1 MSDGARP
8 TLDPR
13 LHPYKHDI
21 AAAHLKG
28 EVEAEHFVEGKPHR
42 VNEPLTDILSDQM
55 GEARTSQA
63 LFGEAFMVYQTEGYW
78 AWGQLMTDGYVG
90 WLSAL
95 SLVASDGTDPTHL
108 VSAPL
113 TRATDRS
120 IKVLGNGPMPMGA
133 QLRLSNPKI
142 EIGGSSAIFAQS
154 DAGALPADHL
164 RPLSAPGHD
173 WVAVAEL
180 FTNAPYVWGGRSALG
195 LDCSALVQ
203 LALQQAGIACPR
215 DSDMQEAQLG
225 HQVERSEG
233 LRRGDLVFWPGHVG
247 LLLDEATL
255 FHANAFAMA
264 TVSEPLGNVEDR
276 IGAARTIKRLDQ

>member
-1 MSDGARP
+1 MPKGDGPA
-8 TLDPR
+8 LDPR

-28 EVEAEHFVEGKPHR
+28 EVEADRYVEGKPHR

-63 LFGEAFMVYQTEGYW
+63 LFGETFMVYQTEGYW

-113 TRATDRS
+113 TRATDES
-120 IKVLGNGPMPMGA
+120 IKVLGIGPMPMGA
-133 QLRLSNPKI
+133 QLRVSDPAV
-142 EIGGSSAIFAQS
+142 EVGGSSASFAQC

-164 RPLSAPGHD
+164 RRLSTPTHD

-180 FTNAPYVWGGRSALG
+180 FTNTPYVWGGRSALG
-195 LDCSALVQ
+195 IDCSALVQ

-215 DSDMQEAQLG
+215 DSDMQEARLG
-225 HQVERSEG
+225 HAVERSSG
-233 LRRGDLVFWPGHVG
+233 VRRGDLVFWPGHVG
-247 LLLDEATL
+247 IMLDATTL
-255 FHANAFAMA
+255 FHASAFAMA
-264 TVSEPLGNVEDR
+264 TAAEPLGDVENR
-276 IGAARTIKRLDQ
+276 IGEARTIKRLDQ

>member
-42 VNEPLTDILSDQM
+42 VNEPITDILSDQM

-63 LFGEAFMVYQTEGYW
+63 LFGETFMVYQTEGYW

-95 SLVASDGTDPTHL
+95 SLVASDGTNPTHL

-113 TRATDRS
+113 TRATDGASRCSATDQCPWARS
-120 IKVLGNGPMPMGA
+120 FACPIRR
-133 QLRLSNPKI
+133 LRL
-142 EIGGSSAIFAQS
+142 AVHQQS
-154 DAGALPADHL
+154 LLKAMP
-164 RPLSAPGHD
+164 
-173 WVAVAEL
+173 
-180 FTNAPYVWGGRSALG
+180 APYPPIIFVRYPHQSTTGWRWPSFSPTPLMSGADGPRLASTVPRWSSWPSSRRVSPAHGTATCRRRS
-195 LDCSALVQ
+195 
-203 LALQQAGIACPR
+203 LAIR
-215 DSDMQEAQLG
+215 SK
-225 HQVERSEG
+225 RSEG

-247 LLLDEATL
+247 LLLDDATL

-276 IGAARTIKRLDQ
+276 IGEARTIKRLDQ